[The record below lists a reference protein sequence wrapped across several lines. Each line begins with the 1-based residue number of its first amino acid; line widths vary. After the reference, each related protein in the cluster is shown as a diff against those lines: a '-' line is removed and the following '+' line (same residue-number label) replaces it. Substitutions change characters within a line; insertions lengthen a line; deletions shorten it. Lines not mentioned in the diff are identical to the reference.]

1 MDVEKFTDRALGF
14 IQPPQLLVTRDG
26 NRRFTSLHLLKVLLD
41 DEEGLASIAE
51 TLARRTGDSFVIPLR
66 DRDHCQECRSRLAG
80 WREGMGPGLWRPPF
94 EAGDPALC
102 TDPLAEMVLAG
113 DVRDRAH
120 LHRRGRPHLQ
130 WQVTGIRR

>member
-26 NRRFTSLHLLKVLLD
+26 NRRFTSLHLLKVVLD

-51 TLARRTGDSFVIPLR
+51 TLARRTGDSFVIPLQ
-66 DRDHCQECRSRLAG
+66 DRDHSQECRSRLAG
-80 WREGMGPGLWRPPF
+80 GKGMGPGLWRPPF

-130 WQVTGIRR
+130 WQLTGIRR

>member
-51 TLARRTGDSFVIPLR
+51 TLARRTGDSFVIALQ
-66 DRDHCQECRSRLAG
+66 DRDHSQECRSRLAG
-80 WREGMGPGLWRPPF
+80 GKGW
-94 EAGDPALC
+94 DPAYGAR
-102 TDPLAEMVLAG
+102 PLKRAIQRYVPIRWRKWSSPATCATVRIFTAG
-113 DVRDRAH
+113 GD
-120 LHRRGRPHLQ
+120 LTFNGS
-130 WQVTGIRR
+130 